1 MHDENEGVVG
11 EEEFGQND
19 SGMEETDGE
28 ESLMLDEEDSYD
40 PDDRYH

>member
-1 MHDENEGVVG
+1 MG

-19 SGMEETDGE
+19 TEEDGE
-28 ESLMLDEEDSYD
+28 ESLALDVEDSYD